1 MTFLKGLRMNTALK
15 YALAA
20 LLPALSGG
28 QALACYT
35 VYNRANQ
42 VIYHAAQAPVDM
54 RYQLHQTLPAI
65 FPGGHM
71 VFSITDTSCPPVNLT
86 RSNIRDSVGGSVA
99 YVAGPG
105 EAMMQDPRARPYRVP
120 RN

>member
-1 MTFLKGLRMNTALK
+1 MNTALK

-54 RYQLHQTLPAI
+54 RYQLHETLPAV
-65 FPGGHM
+65 FSDGHM

-86 RSNIRDSVGGSVA
+86 RSNIRDSAGGRVA
-99 YVAGPG
+99 YAAGPG
-105 EAMMQDPRARPYRVP
+105 EAIMQDPRARPYRVP

>member
-1 MTFLKGLRMNTALK
+1 MAFLKGLRMNTALK
-15 YALAA
+15 YALAV

-71 VFSITDTSCPPVNLT
+71 VFSITDMSCPPVNLT
-86 RSNIRDSVGGSVA
+86 RSHARDSVGGSVVD
-99 YVAGPG
+99 VAGPG
-105 EAMMQDPRARPYRVP
+105 EAMVRGPGARPYRQA

>member
-1 MTFLKGLRMNTALK
+1 MSSLKGLRMNTALT
-15 YALAA
+15 YTLAA

-65 FPGGHM
+65 FPDGHM

-86 RSNIRDSVGGSVA
+86 RSNVRDSVSSRVA
-99 YVAGPG
+99 YAAWPG
-105 EAMMQDPRARPYRVP
+105 ATMMQTPGTRPYKEA

>member
-1 MTFLKGLRMNTALK
+1 MNTVLK

-20 LLPALSGG
+20 LLPALSAG

-54 RYQLHQTLPAI
+54 RYQLHETLPAI
-65 FPGGHM
+65 FPQGHM
-71 VFSITDTSCPPVNLT
+71 VFSLTDNACPPVNLT
-86 RSNIRDSVGGSVA
+86 RSNVSDSAGGRVA
-99 YVAGPG
+99 YAAGPG
-105 EAMMQDPRARPYRVP
+105 EAMLQGPRNRPYKQA

>member
-1 MTFLKGLRMNTALK
+1 MNTVLK

-42 VIYHAAQAPVDM
+42 VIYLAAQAPVDM

-65 FPGGHM
+65 FPDGHM
-71 VFSITDTSCPPVNLT
+71 VFSITDTACPPVNLT
-86 RSNIRDSVGGSVA
+86 RSNIRDSVGGRVA
-99 YVAGPG
+99 YAAGPG
-105 EAMMQDPRARPYRVP
+105 EAMMQDPKARPYRVP

>member
-1 MTFLKGLRMNTALK
+1 MALLKGLRMNTALK

-20 LLPALSGG
+20 LLPVLSGG

-86 RSNIRDSVGGSVA
+86 RSNIRDSAGGNVA
-99 YVAGPG
+99 YAAGPG
-105 EAMMQDPRARPYRVP
+105 ETMMQAPRNRPYKEA